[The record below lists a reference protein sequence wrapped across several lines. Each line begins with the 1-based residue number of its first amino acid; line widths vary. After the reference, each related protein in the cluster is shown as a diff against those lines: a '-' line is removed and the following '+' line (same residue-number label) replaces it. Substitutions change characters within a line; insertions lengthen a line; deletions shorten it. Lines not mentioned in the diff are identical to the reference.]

1 MSATDNARNPRFQ
14 RSMYLTALALYPIWV
29 VIAVTM
35 RSNSGRREITGPPGA
50 MACGAM
56 MNGIKTAMET
66 YKGR

>member
-1 MSATDNARNPRFQ
+1 
-14 RSMYLTALALYPIWV
+14 MYLTALALYPIWV

-56 MNGIKTAMET
+56 MNGIKTAVET